1 MSKTKKK
8 KQYSTLVIVNKNN
21 PNTKSYTVP
30 TKHISRLKYYLTGI
44 SLLFIGVI
52 ATLVIFIKK
61 YNQNIAAEQELQR
74 FKTEVAGP
82 LATDTVVANAYIKR
96 IDSKLSII
104 KKYLKQRGVK
114 PVKLN
119 AGGNNK
125 NPNIS
130 AINTY
135 RYYNIYLK
143 SLIKNL
149 KYMPLGYPHAN
160 HTNSR
165 FGYRSNPFHGRGSEF
180 HSGIDIEGDTGDNV
194 QATANGNVFYAG
206 WYQGYGNCVR
216 VKHEHGY
223 ETLYGHLSRITVKNG
238 QKISAGEEIGKLGST
253 GRSTGPHL
261 HYEVRYLGQP
271 INPER
276 FLEL

>member
-1 MSKTKKK
+1 M
-8 KQYSTLVIVNKNN
+8 VIVNKNN

-30 TKHISRLKYYLTGI
+30 TKHIARLKYYLTGI
-44 SLLFIGVI
+44 SFLFIAVI

-104 KKYLKQRGVK
+104 KKYLRQRGVK
-114 PVKLN
+114 PVKLH
-119 AGGNNK
+119 AGGNSK

-180 HSGIDIEGDTGDNV
+180 HSGIDIQGDTGDNV
-194 QATANGNVFYAG
+194 QATGNGKVFFAG
-206 WYQGYGNCVR
+206 WFQGYGNCVR
-216 VKHEHGY
+216 IKHEHGY
-223 ETLYGHLSRITVKNG
+223 ETLYGHLSRIMVKNG

>member
-149 KYMPLGYPHAN
+149 KYMPQPYQFQVWLPLQ
-160 HTNSR
+160 
-165 FGYRSNPFHGRGSEF
+165 PFSWPG
-180 HSGIDIEGDTGDNV
+180 
-194 QATANGNVFYAG
+194 Q
-206 WYQGYGNCVR
+206 
-216 VKHEHGY
+216 
-223 ETLYGHLSRITVKNG
+223 RI
-238 QKISAGEEIGKLGST
+238 SL
-253 GRSTGPHL
+253 RDRH
-261 HYEVRYLGQP
+261 
-271 INPER
+271 
-276 FLEL
+276 